1 MLKPML
7 TLVAV
12 AAIATSATL
21 ADAQHAYGDAKAPP
35 ASLQSC
41 AGCHDLTPAQAKLVG
56 PPLYGIYGKKPQMG
70 GVKFTKWDKKTL
82 DAFLADPQKVKPGS
96 TMPINVPDAKER
108 AAMVKA
114 IEGLK

>member
-1 MLKPML
+1 MLKPIL
-7 TLVAV
+7 TFAAV

-21 ADAQHAYGDAKAPP
+21 SAEAKAPP
-35 ASLQSC
+35 EALQTC
-41 AGCHDLTPAQAKLVG
+41 AGCHDITQARTKLVG

-70 GVKFTKWDKKTL
+70 GVKFAKWDKKTL

-108 AAMVKA
+108 AAMIKA

>member
-1 MLKPML
+1 MTKSIL

-21 ADAQHAYGDAKAPP
+21 AEASGKAPP

-41 AGCHDLTPAQAKLVG
+41 AGCHDLTPAKAELVG

-70 GVKFTKWDKKTL
+70 GVKFTMWDKKTL

-96 TMPINVPDAKER
+96 TMPVNVPDAKER